1 MNVCLYQGKIWIP
14 EFSKVGEAKANPDFN
29 SKSSLGERQ
38 NSSGS
43 THFSFMEGAHSIKQ
57 AVYEIS
63 CDSQTEKLCSDWQ
76 RSSKKLMSL
85 LLKISA
91 KEQEKAGKN

>member
-43 THFSFMEGAHSIKQ
+43 THFSFMEGAQ
-57 AVYEIS
+57 ATQS
-63 CDSQTEKLCSDWQ
+63 NKLYMKYHVIHRQ
-76 RSSKKLMSL
+76 RNCAQ
-85 LLKISA
+85 I
-91 KEQEKAGKN
+91 GKGPQKS